1 MSENNCLQ
9 TLYSLLTFGVSL
21 DANAPSPIDPPE
33 HLFRIRL
40 ACVLL
45 DTCGEYFNT
54 GSSKKK
60 LDCYLTYLQRYVWF
74 KRSLPCWTP
83 DHPFPLEAIN
93 LLDETLEKLRPKL
106 KQFKNLEAAEA
117 GVKQLEDEYR
127 EKVQSF
133 SLVLLQVSYTLT
145 IVSSLSLS
153 LSRLFLSG
161 RRGAEVRIDRRY
173 FGSRRGR
180 IRR

>member
-1 MSENNCLQ
+1 MKIQIVCEHIKINLKSVSSYSFPLQLVLLQ
-9 TLYSLLTFGVSL
+9 TLYSVITFGVSL
-21 DANAPSPIDPPE
+21 DANAPSALDPAE

-74 KRSLPCWTP
+74 KRSLACWTAERP
-83 DHPFPLEAIN
+83 YPLEAIN
-93 LLDETLEKLRPKL
+93 LVDETIEKLRPKL
-106 KQFKNLEAAEA
+106 KQFTSLEAAEA

-127 EKVQSF
+127 EKVG
-133 SLVLLQVSYTLT
+133 VLAY
-145 IVSSLSLS
+145 
-153 LSRLFLSG
+153 FLINIHLINFFLNTAG
-161 RRGAEVRIDRRY
+161 
-173 FGSRRGR
+173 
-180 IRR
+180 